1 MKHSDK
7 IDQIAKALVL
17 AQGNMGAV
25 IKNEKAQV
33 FSKRTG
39 GNFTYTYADLAA
51 VLDVITPALQ
61 AQGIAF
67 IQCPGGEPG
76 VIEIETML
84 MHAESGQWLSSTLPL
99 RLPTDDPQDAGKV
112 ITYLRR
118 YAALAMCGL
127 AAEDND
133 GKIDIKK
140 QPSKPGNAPPPADS
154 PAVPTG
160 GELMARAVAIGEILT
175 PDRAMFLDW
184 ARAKVPGCATMRVM
198 TPAFA
203 LKVDAHLA
211 NLESLLPDDEE
222 LQ

>member
-112 ITYLRR
+112 ITYTLGSAQRKT
-118 YAALAMCGL
+118 A
-127 AAEDND
+127 
-133 GKIDIKK
+133 
-140 QPSKPGNAPPPADS
+140 
-154 PAVPTG
+154 T
-160 GELMARAVAIGEILT
+160 IGERSSITTSELVFRLNKVT
-175 PDRAMFLDW
+175 DAGDDAIIRAE
-184 ARAKVPGCATMRVM
+184 T
-198 TPAFA
+198 
-203 LKVDAHLA
+203 
-211 NLESLLPDDEE
+211 
-222 LQ
+222 